1 MARDGVAVDAEL
13 AAAVAAFVDGKQVN
27 VAARCRELKVSR
39 ETFYKYVARFRVRG
53 VEGFFP
59 DSRRPLSSPS
69 RLPIALEDVLI
80 RVRKEQAEGGWDY
93 GATGVLLEL
102 GDRPGLWP
110 ADRALPSRAT
120 VNRVFEARGLLIK
133 VPQRRPRRRSRRF
146 SRTEVN
152 ALWQFD
158 GFETLLAD
166 GAKAVVLHLSDD
178 CSRVDLALQ
187 AARSENSSDVIATFR
202 LAVARYGLP
211 AQLLSDNGTA
221 FSGRRRG
228 FIGEFDR
235 YLTDLGVQPITSRVS
250 HPQTCGKNER
260 AHQRVQKWL
269 QRRPRPRDL
278 PALQELLDEYR
289 EGYNGRRN
297 AVLDGLRPHQRF
309 DLGPVVGPD
318 PDRPTRTHVTTHR
331 VSTSGGIG
339 LSGRLI
345 GLGRR
350 HKGRPATVFRT
361 GDHIVVFVDDTYA
374 GELVINHN
382 NRYQRLD

>member
-13 AAAVAAFVDGKQVN
+13 AAAVAAFVEGKQIN
-27 VAARCRELKVSR
+27 VAARCRELQISR
-39 ETFYKYVARFRVRG
+39 ETFYKYVARFRERG

-59 DSRRPLSSPS
+59 DSRRPLTFPT
-69 RLPIALEDVLI
+69 RLPIELEDVLVRI
-80 RVRKEQAEGGWDY
+80 RKEQTETGWDY

-102 GDRPGLWP
+102 RDRPGLWP
-110 ADRALPSRAT
+110 TARALPSRAT
-120 VNRVFEARGLLIK
+120 VNRVFEARGLLAK

-146 SRTEVN
+146 NRAEVN
-152 ALWQFD
+152 ALWQYD
-158 GFETLLAD
+158 GFETLLA
-166 GAKAVVLHLSDD
+166 GGSKAVVLHLSDD

-187 AARSENSSDVIATFR
+187 AARSENSTDVIATFR
-202 LAVARYGLP
+202 IAVTRYGLP
-211 AQLLSDNGTA
+211 AQLLSDNGSA

-235 YLTDLGVQPITSRVS
+235 HLTDLGVQPITSRVS

-269 QRRPRPRDL
+269 GRRPRPGDL
-278 PALQELLDEYR
+278 SSLQELLDEYR
-289 EGYNGRRN
+289 EGYNNRPN

-318 PDRPTRTHVTTHR
+318 PDQYTRTHVTTHR

-339 LSGRLI
+339 LSGHLI
-345 GLGRR
+345 GVGRV
-350 HKGRPATVFRT
+350 HKSRPATVFRT
-361 GDHIVVFVDDTYA
+361 GDHIVVFVDNAYA
-374 GELVINHN
+374 GELVIDPNR
-382 NRYQRLD
+382 RYQRLE